1 MVGEGGAPT
10 EVRCGTWLDSG
21 GGGGGGGGGGAAAT
35 EACLEVWY
43 LMRAA
48 LRGLEGRAVGW
59 ILSNG
64 APAFVALFHS
74 VGLRGAMISA
84 VSAPI

>member
-10 EVRCGTWLDSG
+10 EVRCGTWLDS
-21 GGGGGGGGGGAAAT
+21 GGGGGGGGGAAAT

-64 APAFVALFHS
+64 APAFVALFRS
-74 VGLRGAMISA
+74 VGLRGAMTSA
-84 VSAPI
+84 DGAPI

>member
-10 EVRCGTWLDSG
+10 EVRCGTWLDS
-21 GGGGGGGGGGAAAT
+21 GGGGGGAAAT

-64 APAFVALFHS
+64 APAFVALFRS